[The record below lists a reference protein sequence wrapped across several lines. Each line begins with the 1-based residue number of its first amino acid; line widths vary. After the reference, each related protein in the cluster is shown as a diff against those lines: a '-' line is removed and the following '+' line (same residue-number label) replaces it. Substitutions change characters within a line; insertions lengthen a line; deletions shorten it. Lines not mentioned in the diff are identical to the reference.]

1 MFPTRLAIK
10 TTAKQTLS
18 KHWGKAIAIFFL
30 LFGAF
35 IMPSL
40 LIQFFDLLSAS
51 AFAKNEIIVNAIGA
65 IYSIFIFFPL
75 LFGVLKWFWGVTAL
89 EDMPLSVVFISFA
102 NPLEYSK
109 ALKIIINIKIF

>member
-51 AFAKNEIIVNAIGA
+51 AFTKNEIIVTAIGA
-65 IYSIFIFFPL
+65 IYSIFIFFC
-75 LFGVLKWFWGVTAL
+75 K
-89 EDMPLSVVFISFA
+89 
-102 NPLEYSK
+102 
-109 ALKIIINIKIF
+109 